1 MLLDDVVRFCDNQY
15 SSYGDECGCDYGIC
29 NHPSGTCSGSCYN
42 CLYHIHF
49 PGRAPEGAKKDY
61 DCVKMLYHYVCQ
73 YSFLYSKELLC
84 AFEHEWRFIQGFPY
98 YHILSLGCGGC
109 ADLMAFD
116 SLMADKRINIPVSY
130 IGLDKNALWTPIHQ
144 RIHEYC
150 SNGNVSF
157 NVRYADVFEYFK
169 KYYVPGSNIIVISYL
184 ISHLYNT
191 NQIAEINSLAKDL
204 VDTIKE
210 KDTPLL
216 LIINDVN
223 SYKRGRSSFSYFVN
237 AIQNCGLTVSKS
249 EYKYF
254 DTGNLYD
261 GQRLGTPYSD
271 SSVCLDV
278 PLDIRKKYHADSS
291 INQTVQL
298 LVEVQ

>member
-1 MLLDDVVRFCDNQY
+1 
-15 SSYGDECGCDYGIC
+15 
-29 NHPSGTCSGSCYN
+29 
-42 CLYHIHF
+42 
-49 PGRAPEGAKKDY
+49 
-61 DCVKMLYHYVCQ
+61 
-73 YSFLYSKELLC
+73 
-84 AFEHEWRFIQGFPY
+84 
-98 YHILSLGCGGC
+98 
-109 ADLMAFD
+109 MAFD

-278 PLDIRKKYHADSS
+278 PLDIRKKYHADAS
-291 INQTVQL
+291 INQTIQL